1 MVVLLLLAGAVDD
14 NADDNHHHHH
24 HLNASALVDVTPT
37 LHYTKGV
44 RHLQGPKLHWVIP
57 SHSPLQH
64 LP

>member
-1 MVVLLLLAGAVDD
+1 MVLLLAGAVDD
-14 NADDNHHHHH
+14 NADD
-24 HLNASALVDVTPT
+24 LNASALVDVTPT

-44 RHLQGPKLHWVIP
+44 RHIQGPQLHWVIP